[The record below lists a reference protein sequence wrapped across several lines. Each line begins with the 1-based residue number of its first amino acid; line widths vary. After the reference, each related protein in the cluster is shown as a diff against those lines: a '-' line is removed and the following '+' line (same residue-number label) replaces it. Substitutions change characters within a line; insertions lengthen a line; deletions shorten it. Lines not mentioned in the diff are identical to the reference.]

1 MIHNKGRGEKMKNT
15 IISMSL
21 GMAGGMAL
29 ATYMLSN
36 QNVKKKVED
45 MVDNAMDNAN
55 LALDDM
61 KKTLKKN

>member
-1 MIHNKGRGEKMKNT
+1 
-15 IISMSL
+15 MSL

-36 QNVKKKVED
+36 QNTKKKVED

-61 KKTLKKN
+61 KKNLKRK

>member
-1 MIHNKGRGEKMKNT
+1 MKNT

-36 QNVKKKVED
+36 QSTKKKVED
-45 MVDNAMDNAN
+45 MVDNAMDSAN

-61 KKTLKKN
+61 KKNLKKK

>member
-1 MIHNKGRGEKMKNT
+1 MKNT

-36 QNVKKKVED
+36 QNTKRKVED
-45 MVDNAMDNAN
+45 MVTNAMDNAN

-61 KKTLKKN
+61 KKTLKKK

>member
-1 MIHNKGRGEKMKNT
+1 MKNT

-29 ATYMLSN
+29 ATYMLAKDST
-36 QNVKKKVED
+36 KKKVED

-61 KKTLKKN
+61 KKTLKKK

>member
-1 MIHNKGRGEKMKNT
+1 MKNT

-36 QNVKKKVED
+36 QNTKKKIED

-61 KKTLKKN
+61 KKSLKKN